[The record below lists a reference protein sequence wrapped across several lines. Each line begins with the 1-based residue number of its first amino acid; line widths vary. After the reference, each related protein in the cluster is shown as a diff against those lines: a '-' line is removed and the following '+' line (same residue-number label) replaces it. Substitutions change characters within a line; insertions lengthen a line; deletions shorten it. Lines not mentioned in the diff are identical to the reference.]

1 MLDWI
6 IALTLAI
13 VISCGVL
20 LLANKIQEKID
31 KRALTAMEKLMG
43 LILVSLS
50 VEMMIKGIKSI
61 H

>member
-1 MLDWI
+1 MFKWI
-6 IALTLAI
+6 VLNRFYLT
-13 VISCGVL
+13 
-20 LLANKIQEKID
+20 
-31 KRALTAMEKLMG
+31 ALTAMEKLMG